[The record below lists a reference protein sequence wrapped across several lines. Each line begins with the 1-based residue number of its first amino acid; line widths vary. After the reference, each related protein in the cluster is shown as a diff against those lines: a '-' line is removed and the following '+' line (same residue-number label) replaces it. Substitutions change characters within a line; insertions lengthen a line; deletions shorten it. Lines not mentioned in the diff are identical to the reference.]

1 MRERPSER
9 CDACRRALATTSG
22 ARLQAGASGNAFS
35 SAAGSGVAMEKMA
48 SLDMP
53 KGESLGTKYDMADA
67 QLLGRGKFS
76 TVHRTQ
82 RRADGMT
89 VAIKTIQVRSS

>member
-1 MRERPSER
+1 MSTCAAHHERPLD
-9 CDACRRALATTSG
+9 CNLCLLDRA
-22 ARLQAGASGNAFS
+22 NAF

-53 KGESLGTKYDMADA
+53 KGESLGTKYDMEDA